1 VFRLATTVV
10 AKPVRRLPLRALV
23 FYDLQ
28 MEWKIVRCELR
39 LFFLAIVAWSALA
52 DSRYLYPKL
61 NSKQIK
67 EH

>member
-1 VFRLATTVV
+1 
-10 AKPVRRLPLRALV
+10 
-23 FYDLQ
+23 
-28 MEWKIVRCELR
+28 MENAFSGGGGCIARSSVTASLFAIVRCELR